1 METEALLGNAVRIAR
16 RLGVAAPRLES
27 LYALL
32 LMAESRRRN
41 H

>member
-16 RLGVAAPRLES
+16 ALGVPAPRLEA

-32 LMAESRRRN
+32 LMIEQKGKR
-41 H
+41 